1 MGKIYKKMFMRTK
14 CSYCGN
20 TKVCEDIIIVE
31 DPAGN
36 MKICQDCYKKLYKQ
50 KGWVN
55 ISKIGGVK

>member
-1 MGKIYKKMFMRTK
+1 MFMRTK
-14 CSYCGN
+14 CSYCGA

-50 KGWVN
+50 KGGVN
-55 ISKIGGVK
+55 ISKIGGIR